1 MQKVCIFM
9 NKFLELLIGL
19 IFLLVPIYAWI
30 VNFWGVGDS
39 ALVFFKGGLVW
50 MLILIGVVFILIGIS
65 DLKN

>member
-1 MQKVCIFM
+1 M